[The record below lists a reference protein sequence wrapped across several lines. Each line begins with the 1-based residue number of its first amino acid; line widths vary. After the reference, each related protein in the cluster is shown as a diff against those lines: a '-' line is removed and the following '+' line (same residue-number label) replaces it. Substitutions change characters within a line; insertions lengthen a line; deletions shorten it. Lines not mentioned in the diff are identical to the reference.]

1 MYDLSILKAFLVP
14 ENYKKYRSFVKPED
28 FGKELR
34 PLLSAYDNWYTKNTG
49 APHLEDVAN
58 LTFAGGVPEK
68 EVEFTKGVFS
78 TLRGINGESSVV
90 EVLEKFK
97 RNQILGQISLAA
109 YEAQEGRRS
118 FLEVSSLVK
127 ELDTPL
133 EAQEIEYVTDNIHDI
148 LKDTVLVP
156 GLRWRLDSLNKS
168 VGSLRKGNFVVIFAR
183 PESGKTAFVVDQA
196 AFMAS
201 QLTEE
206 SGPVLFFNNEEM
218 GEAVK
223 GRLFQAALGCTI
235 NHLRKAPDRAQ
246 EAYREAT
253 KGKIR
258 LLDSA
263 SIHKRQVEEICEREK
278 PSLIIFDQIDKIKGF
293 KADRE
298 DLALGAIY
306 QWARELAKTYCPVI
320 GVCQADASAEG
331 QKWLNMD
338 NMANSKTA
346 KAAEA
351 DAIIG
356 IGKTHDAG
364 FELIRF
370 IHLPKNKLGR
380 DADCDPSCR
389 HGKFEVILQP
399 EINRYKDIN

>member
-1 MYDLSILKAFLVP
+1 MHELSLLKSLLKP
-14 ENYKKYRSFVKPED
+14 EVYRKYRSFIKLP
-28 FGKELR
+28 KELQ
-34 PLLSAYDNWYTKNTG
+34 PILSAFDGWYTKNTV
-49 APHLEDVAN
+49 APCLEDIAN
-58 LTFAGGVPEK
+58 LTFAGQIPEK
-68 EVEFTKGVFS
+68 EVEYTKGVFS
-78 TLRGINGESSVV
+78 VLQGINGSET
-90 EVLEKFK
+90 VLELLESLKK
-97 RNQILGQISLAA
+97 KDLLSQISLAA

-118 FLEVSSLVK
+118 LLDVSSLVK

-133 EAQEIEYVTDNIHDI
+133 EVAEIEYVTDNIHDI

-223 GRLFQAALGCTI
+223 GRLYQAALGCTI

-306 QWARELAKTYCPVI
+306 QWAREMAKTYCPVI

-370 IHLPKNKLGR
+370 LNLPKNKLGR
-380 DADCDPSCR
+380 DADCEQSLR

-399 EINRYKDIN
+399 EINRYKDID